1 MIAPMRRCTPLLV
14 LAVLAISVAVRAGG
28 QAVARPWA
36 IVQLDSPAGA
46 QSAQPQLSS
55 SDRGLILSWVERD
68 GTTAVLKFADKTESG
83 WSPPRTV
90 ASGSDWFVNWA
101 DVPSVVR
108 LAGGDL
114 AAHWLQKSG
123 PDPYAYDVRVAYS
136 KDDGRTWSRAIT
148 PHTDGTKTEHGFASL
163 FQMAGAGLGL
173 VWLDGRAMGAAS
185 HGHAAGAM
193 SLRSAAFGRD
203 WRQTAESSIDPR
215 VCECCPT
222 AAAVTSEGPIV
233 AFRNRGEDEV
243 RDIYTSRLE
252 NGSWSEPRPIHAD
265 GWKIAAC
272 PVNGPALS
280 ARGREVAIAWFT
292 AEADR
297 PRALVAFSQDAG
309 RTFGS
314 PIRLDDGAPLGRT
327 DVDLL
332 PDGSAMASWIEV
344 VDRRSE
350 LRLRRVDR
358 SGAKSPAVTVA
369 ALAGGRA
376 SGYPRVAAH
385 AGGVVVAWTDAAGAG
400 SRVRTAAATSSRPS
414 ASRSSRR

>member
-1 MIAPMRRCTPLLV
+1 MIAAMRRCTALLAALAA
-14 LAVLAISVAVRAGG
+14 LAVSVAVRAGG
-28 QAVARPWA
+28 AGPWT
-36 IVQLDSPAGA
+36 IGQLDSPAGA

-55 SDRGLILSWVERD
+55 SGRGLILSWVERD
-68 GTTAVLKFADKTESG
+68 ATTAVLKFADKTDSG

-123 PDPYAYDVRVAYS
+123 PDTYAYDVRVAYS

-163 FQMAGAGLGL
+163 FQSPGAGLGL

-203 WRQTAESSIDPR
+203 WRQTAETSIDSR

-233 AFRNRGEDEV
+233 AFRNRGEDEM
-243 RDIYTSRLE
+243 RDIYASRLE
-252 NGSWSEPRPIHAD
+252 NGSWTEPRPIHAD
-265 GWKIAAC
+265 GWKMP
-272 PVNGPALS
+272 PVRSTGP
-280 ARGREVAIAWFT
+280 
-292 AEADR
+292 
-297 PRALVAFSQDAG
+297 
-309 RTFGS
+309 
-314 PIRLDDGAPLGRT
+314 
-327 DVDLL
+327 
-332 PDGSAMASWIEV
+332 
-344 VDRRSE
+344 RSV
-350 LRLRRVDR
+350 LA
-358 SGAKSPAVTVA
+358 GAKSRSPGSPPTRI
-369 ALAGGRA
+369 GR
-376 SGYPRVAAH
+376 G
-385 AGGVVVAWTDAAGAG
+385 
-400 SRVRTAAATSSRPS
+400 
-414 ASRSSRR
+414 RSSRSRRMPAGRSARRFGWTTAHRSDART